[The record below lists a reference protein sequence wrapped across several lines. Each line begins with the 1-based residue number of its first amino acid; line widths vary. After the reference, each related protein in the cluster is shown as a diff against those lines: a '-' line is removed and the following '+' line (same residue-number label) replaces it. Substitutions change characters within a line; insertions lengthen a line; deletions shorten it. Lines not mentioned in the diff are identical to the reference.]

1 MVQNHFVNDLATPMV
16 YQKEQTV
23 FMTKMQSDLAAVI
36 LMKIFSLAQMAAMI
50 QELGMDVKDVNAA
63 KEMKLELEYL
73 VKE

>member
-50 QELGMDVKDVNAA
+50 QELGMDVKDVNAV

-73 VKE
+73 VTE